1 MGELPDQSPIPSWWK
16 GYFTQRPVH
25 ESELPKVMRRHI
37 VTGAMGSIY
46 GYLLSGLFFVYFG
59 SLVGLEPFHWG
70 LMGGAS
76 QWVVAAQP
84 LAARLTQRLGKRKAF
99 WVTTSLA
106 SRLLRY
112 LAVVGAYCLWRAGR
126 AEAVPVLMVG
136 VVAANFFGS
145 VTEPPWLSWL
155 ADIIPEKHHGEFWGR
170 RAAWI
175 AAATV
180 VVLVGASLVTDRA
193 SAAHKPEVVLG
204 VFTLAWILGIVDVVL
219 HGSIPEPPM
228 HAQAERR
235 IARQVAQP
243 LRDKRFR
250 PWLLFI
256 CCWTFGM
263 TLGGALSELYVVEN
277 LGIKANF
284 IGGSVAM
291 TGVMLLGSLLTGR
304 WSGRLVDAL
313 GIRRILLV
321 GHLGWGT
328 LPLYWIAAT
337 PRTALGWLAAS
348 SLVGGTFATAA
359 NTAANKLVT
368 RLPPPSARTMYIAVS
383 ATLASFMGGLGSLA
397 AGSLL
402 KVCGDAPL
410 RLAGMSLKPFIPLFA
425 VSAVLRFSSA
435 LFLAPRIS
443 RETGSR

>member
-1 MGELPDQSPIPSWWK
+1 MPSWWK
-16 GYFTQRPVH
+16 GYFTQRPVD
-25 ESELPKVMRRHI
+25 ETELPKVMRRHI

-70 LMGGAS
+70 LMSGVS

-84 LAARLTQRLGKRKAF
+84 LAARFTQRLGRRKAF
-99 WVTTSLA
+99 WVCTSLA

-112 LAVVGAYCLWRAGR
+112 LAVLGAYFLWRAGR
-126 AEAVPVLMVG
+126 AEAVPVLIAG
-136 VVAANFFGS
+136 VVAANLFGS
-145 VTEPPWLSWL
+145 MTEPPWLSWL
-155 ADIIPEKHHGEFWGR
+155 ADIIPERHHGAFWGR

-180 VVLVGASLVTDRA
+180 VVLVIASFVTDRA
-193 SAAHKPEVVLG
+193 SAAHKPEVVLA
-204 VFTLAWILGIVDVVL
+204 VFTVAWILGLVDVVL

-228 HAQAERR
+228 QPQAERR

-277 LGIKANF
+277 LGIKSNF

-313 GIRRILLV
+313 GIRRILFI

-348 SLVGGTFATAA
+348 NLVGGTFATAA

-368 RLPPPSARTMYIAVS
+368 RLPPPSSRTMYIAVS
-383 ATLASFMGGLGSLA
+383 ATLASLMGGLGSLV

-402 KVCGDAPL
+402 KVCGSSPI
-410 RLAGMSLKPFIPLFA
+410 RLAGLDLKPFVLLFV
-425 VSAVLRFSSA
+425 VSALLRLGST
-435 LFLAPRIS
+435 LLLVPRIS